1 MLFGKT
7 IIGLDRCEVLR
18 QFRQPNSLHADALL
32 HGQRLCRFGC
42 GIRCRIKETKTRK
55 IRHGDFARIPLFIHL
70 TFRKLYCAQC
80 KRSFHEEVPGVRKYQ
95 RASEAYRDEVFQQ
108 HEAGASLR
116 TIARTKRLSPTTV
129 SAWVEYNLELRMR
142 ETESRRKKIPK
153 VFGIDEHFFT
163 KKNGFATTIVDLG
176 V

>member
-116 TIARTKRLSPTTV
+116 TLARTKRLSPTTV

-142 ETESRRKKIPK
+142 ETES
-153 VFGIDEHFFT
+153 
-163 KKNGFATTIVDLG
+163 
-176 V
+176 